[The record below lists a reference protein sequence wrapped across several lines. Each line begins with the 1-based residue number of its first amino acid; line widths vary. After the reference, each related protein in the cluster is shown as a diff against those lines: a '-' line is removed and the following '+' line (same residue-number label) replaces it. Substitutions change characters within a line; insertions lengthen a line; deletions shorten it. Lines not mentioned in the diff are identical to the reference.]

1 MSLWQNCSKGN
12 GCLLTHKCFEK
23 HVLRSRILRL
33 QSFVSFARHGSG
45 VRRPA
50 PKTGRVRD
58 RRSDSPIGLLGRNLC
73 KSPVAAVCD
82 RQTILK
88 MQCFGGHRPPLQSGR
103 RLLQRFLGSVAT
115 FRFQVPFSSLSSLPF
130 MSFMVYILS
139 QVHAFRISVSGSK
152 FPVSGLRF
160 AFATPAGLNLTNQ
173 KQTGK
178 FM

>member
-23 HVLRSRILRL
+23 HVLRSQILRL

-103 RLLQRFLGSVAT
+103 RLLQRFLGSVAVFRPST
-115 FRFQVPFSSLSSLPF
+115 FRFRFPVYPPCPSCPSWSTSVSAFRFQVCLSG
-130 MSFMVYILS
+130 
-139 QVHAFRISVSGSK
+139 FRRRRWSASRWTAK
-152 FPVSGLRF
+152 
-160 AFATPAGLNLTNQ
+160 
-173 KQTGK
+173 
-178 FM
+178 